1 MRIKLKLFA
10 TLTALLP
17 PGAQDHTIELELA
30 EGTRVRAAIEQL
42 RIPPELA
49 RLVMVDGFHLTP
61 GEVEGRILR
70 EGETLA
76 IFPPIAGG

>member
-10 TLTALLP
+10 TLETLLP

-30 EGTRVRAAIEQL
+30 EGTCPRAVIERM
-42 RIPPELA
+42 RIPPALA
-49 RLVMVDGFHLTP
+49 KLVMVDGFHLTP
-61 GEVEGRILR
+61 AEVEGRVLR
-70 EGETLA
+70 EGETVA